1 MSSRGPATI
10 VIADSTGEYDGRS
23 LEMRPLGGTESSV
36 IRLAR
41 ALAARGH
48 NVQVFSNCPAAI
60 EHEGVRWIPLRERAP
75 DTCDLYVAVQHPN
88 LLGLVR
94 NPCRRAIW
102 VLGQANHLKH
112 YKQIWRMWLFRPVP
126 ILMSQ
131 HQVRIY
137 SPFLPRRE
145 PEILLPLGLPDDIRG
160 QPALAETPPPHAIF
174 ASNPTRNLRQL
185 VEIWATQILPYCPDA
200 VFNVYGVRDMPLG
213 ADAWAL
219 WEGSFLPVGVPDH
232 VKASVRV
239 HPPATRHQLIE
250 VMRQSRVMLFLGH
263 KVEAFCLAVAE
274 AQALGVPAV
283 VAPVAAVPER
293 VVDTVTGFH
302 AADTTAF
309 AEKAVA
315 LLTDVELW
323 RRQHEAALKLQQG
336 ISWSNYAAQF
346 ELSLLG
352 DHGRPSS

>member
-1 MSSRGPATI
+1 MTLRTPATI
-10 VIADSTGEYDGRS
+10 VIADSTGGYDGRS
-23 LEMRPLGGTESSV
+23 LETRPLGGTESSV

-48 NVQVFSNCPAAI
+48 DVQVFSNCPAAI
-60 EHEGVRWIPLRERAP
+60 AHEGVRWAPLRDRAP
-75 DTCDLYVAVQHPN
+75 DRCDLYVAVQHPN

-94 NPCRRAIW
+94 NPGRRAIW

-131 HQVRIY
+131 HQVSIY
-137 SPFLPRRE
+137 SPFLPRRD
-145 PEILLPLGLPDDIRG
+145 PDILIPLGLPDDIRG
-160 QPALAETPPPHAIF
+160 RSALAEPPPPSAIF
-174 ASNPTRNLRQL
+174 ASNPARNLRQL
-185 VEIWATQILPYCPDA
+185 VEIWATHILPRCPGA
-200 VFNVYGVRDMPLG
+200 VFNVYGVHGIPPG
-213 ADAWAL
+213 ADAWVH
-219 WEGSFLPVGVPDH
+219 WEGWFLPAGLPNH
-232 VKASVRV
+232 VKASVRI
-239 HPPATRHQLIE
+239 HPPATRAQLME
-250 VMRQSRVMLFLGH
+250 AMRQSRVMLFLGH

-293 VVDTVTGFH
+293 VVDTITGFH
-302 AADTTAF
+302 AADPSVF

-315 LLTDVELW
+315 LLTDVDLW

-336 ISWSNYAAQF
+336 ISWSDYAARF
-346 ELSLLG
+346 EMSLLG
-352 DHGRPSS
+352 DHGHPSS